1 MDWKCTKHTDDG
13 THRPKSQLI
22 EAEKYSTD
30 KQAVNNMGET
40 ARMWRHGGNIEVI
53 ESIGMVWMGVE
64 MGFMKNGVTMT
75 GVVDH
80 VDELFNRRWIGNRE
94 DGFGRMKAR

>member
-1 MDWKCTKHTDDG
+1 MC
-13 THRPKSQLI
+13 
-22 EAEKYSTD
+22 EA
-30 KQAVNNMGET
+30 
-40 ARMWRHGGNIEVI
+40 ARIWRYGGNFEVI
-53 ESIGMVWMGVE
+53 ESIGMVWMGVK
-64 MGFMKNGVTMT
+64 MGFVKNGVMTT